1 MPIVVEDGTGLV
13 GANSYASFADWTAY
27 WADRGGAPAGVQA
40 DVEAALVKGAD
51 YLGLRYR
58 FVGQRLSASQG
69 LEWPRVYAYRG
80 NPAFDAHC
88 VPIEGVPVE
97 VVRANIELG
106 KRALAGE
113 LAPDPVLD
121 ASGQT
126 VISNRKKVG
135 PIEIEVA
142 FNGGSSTAF
151 VKRFPAIDRLLRDL
165 VVQEGGRVWRA

>member
-1 MPIVVEDGTGLV
+1 VFVVEDGTGLV
-13 GANSYASFADWTAY
+13 GSNSYASFADWTAY

-80 NPAFDAHC
+80 NPAFDEQC

-97 VVRANIELG
+97 VVRANIELA

-121 ASGQT
+121 ESGRT
-126 VISNRKKVG
+126 VVRSRDKMG
-135 PIEIEVA
+135 PMEEERQ
-142 FNGGSSTAF
+142 FNGGGSATF
-151 VKRFPAIDRLLRDL
+151 VKKFPQVDRTLRDL

>member
-40 DVEAALVKGAD
+40 DVEAALVKSAD
-51 YLGLRYR
+51 HLRLRYR
-58 FVGQRLSASQG
+58 FVGQRATAAQG

-121 ASGQT
+121 ETGQT
-126 VISNRKKVG
+126 VVSSRDKVG
-135 PIEIEVA
+135 PLETERT
-142 FNGGSSTAF
+142 FNGGAGGTW
-151 VKRFPAIDRLLRDL
+151 VKRFPAVDQLLHD
-165 VVQEGGRVWRA
+165 VVVREGGRVYRA